1 MIKCICRILPCLLLL
16 CGGVYGQEYS
26 RSSVSRILLDYNDKL
41 QKQVYGAFSAL
52 PLSDRYDENKIQT
65 DLLVYEG
72 NRQYF
77 EEDVL
82 SGKDKRVAPDRTALL
97 TDYLN
102 RENVGLQVIAFIFN
116 RRQDGTMNMEIVN
129 ARAAYNKTDEEY
141 EVLQAT
147 AKNASGLR
155 EGGEALIKN
164 SYIMVY
170 DYANLRTENYKGLF
184 DTEEDV
190 YWRATPTVYVFRV
203 DFTDELRDRFYGECW
218 IDEETEENERA
229 ERLKAF
235 DNFRVPVTFVM
246 KYNTTRDVATKI
258 ADFRKKSKSER
269 GNTTEEDL
277 KAAALPQLV
286 SGAYEYLN
294 EQIERKYT
302 AFQVKTAVADVK
314 PVRAKIGLK
323 EGVKTDR
330 RFFLY
335 EYDANEKQYRRGVV
349 RATNRIS
356 DNRKVT
362 DGNTAPTE
370 FYQIAGKAAQPGWDM
385 LEKKDLGINAEV
397 GYQVGNLNGI
407 AVNLSTSF
415 YGRRNFNHY
424 ILLNFL
430 WGLDKYEI
438 DWYSTYSDAYLKTVN
453 YNIFAINLGY
463 GYGFMK
469 RNWELYPYIGAGA
482 QMLMSDEEDDD
493 SGSEEEED
501 SKFMD
506 ETAWMLNV
514 GVRGVINIWYP
525 VQAFGSLEFSTALS
539 KGKVYD
545 AIRVNKDLDKASS
558 GVHFSFG
565 LRYCF

>member
-1 MIKCICRILPCLLLL
+1 MIKYVYLLLSCLLLV
-16 CGGVYGQEYS
+16 CGNVWGQEYN
-26 RSSVSRILLDYNDKL
+26 RSSVSRILLDYKDKL
-41 QKQVYGAFSAL
+41 QEPVYRAFSAL

-65 DLLVYEG
+65 VLLVYEG
-72 NRQYF
+72 NRQNF
-77 EEDVL
+77 EEDGL
-82 SGKDKRVAPDRTALL
+82 SGKEKRKTPDRTALL

-102 RENVGLQVIAFIFN
+102 RENVGLQVIASIFN
-116 RRQDGTMNMEIVN
+116 RRSDGTMNMEIVN

-190 YWRATPTVYVFRV
+190 YWRATPSVYVFRV
-203 DFTDELRDRFYGECW
+203 DFTDELRNRFYAECW
-218 IDEETEENERA
+218 IDEETEATERP

-235 DNFRVPVTFVM
+235 DEFRVPVEFVM
-246 KYNTTRDVATKI
+246 KYNTTQDVATKI

-269 GNTTEEDL
+269 GDVTEEDL
-277 KAAALPQLV
+277 KTATLPDLV
-286 SGAYEYLN
+286 SNAYEYLN
-294 EQIERKYT
+294 EQVERKHT

-335 EYDANEKQYRRGVV
+335 EYDVNEKQHLRGVI
-349 RATNRIS
+349 RATNRIT

-385 LEKKDLGINAEV
+385 VEKKDLGINAEI

-415 YGRRNFNHY
+415 YGRKNFNHY

-438 DWYSTYSDAYLKTVN
+438 DWYGSYSNTYLKTVN
-453 YNIFAINLGY
+453 YNIFAVNLGY

-482 QMLMSDEEDDD
+482 QMLMSDEKSDD
-493 SGSEEEED
+493 SSSEEED

-506 ETAWMLNV
+506 ETAWMFNA

-545 AIRVNKDLDKASS
+545 AIRVDKDLDKASS